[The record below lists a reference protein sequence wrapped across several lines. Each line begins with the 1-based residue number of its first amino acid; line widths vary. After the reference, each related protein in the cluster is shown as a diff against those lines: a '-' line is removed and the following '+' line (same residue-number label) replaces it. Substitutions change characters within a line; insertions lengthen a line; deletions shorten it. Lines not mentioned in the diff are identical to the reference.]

1 MTVDYRATMMVVTSP
16 RDLTEAARLLRGVL
30 AAVEGGELDATS
42 GLAQTLVRRIEKR
55 GRPRPKS
62 QVADPLSEI
71 A

>member
-42 GLAQTLVRRIEKR
+42 GLAQTLVRRIESAATA
-55 GRPRPKS
+55 P
-62 QVADPLSEI
+62 EI
-71 A
+71 AGR